1 MAAYENRYWSSADG
15 VRLHARD
22 YPGEQHAPPL
32 LCLPGRTRNARDYE
46 ALAIRLEGRRRV
58 IAMNLRGRGE
68 SGHAKD
74 PTTYTTT
81 TYVEDVRAGLETLG
95 VEQVVTVGTSL
106 GGVVAM
112 LLAHAAPGLVVAALL
127 NDIGPEVEAAGIGR
141 IRGAVGRAGS
151 YPTWM
156 HAARAVGE
164 TYAEVYPDWRIEEW
178 LAMAKRL
185 YRLTGTG
192 RVVLDYDQRI
202 AEPFRGESRTESAGL
217 LWEALAALRTVPVL
231 VVRGERSD
239 VLSAAVAGRM
249 IATLDRAELVTVP
262 GVGHSPTLG
271 EPAAVAGLEQ
281 LLARTE

>member
-1 MAAYENRYWSSADG
+1 MAAYENRYWSSVDG
-15 VRLHARD
+15 VKLHARD
-22 YPGEQHAPPL
+22 YPGDENVPPL

-46 ALAIRLEGRRRV
+46 AVATRLEGRRRV
-58 IAMNLRGRGE
+58 IAMNLRGRSE
-68 SGHAKD
+68 SGYAKD
-74 PTTYTTT
+74 PTTYTTA
-81 TYVEDVRAGLETLG
+81 TYVDDVRAGLEALG
-95 VEQVVTVGTSL
+95 VERVVAVGTSL

-112 LLAHAAPGLVVAALL
+112 LVARAAPGLMVGALL

-164 TYAEVYPDWRIEEW
+164 TYGDVYPDWGIEDW

-202 AEPFRGESRTESAGL
+202 AEPFRAEPTGW
-217 LWEALAALRTVPVL
+217 LWEALAALRDVPVL
-231 VVRGERSD
+231 ILRGERSD
-239 VLSAAVAGRM
+239 VLSAPVAGRM
-249 IATLDRAELVTVP
+249 VATLDRAELVTVP
-262 GVGHSPTLG
+262 RVGHSPTLG
-271 EPAAVAGLEQ
+271 EPVAMAGLKR
-281 LLARTE
+281 LLERTE